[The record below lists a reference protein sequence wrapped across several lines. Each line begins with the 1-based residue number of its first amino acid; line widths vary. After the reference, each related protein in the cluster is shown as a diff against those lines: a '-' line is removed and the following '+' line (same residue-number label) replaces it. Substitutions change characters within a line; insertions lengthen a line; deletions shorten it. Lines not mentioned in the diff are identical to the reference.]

1 MKLNVNGAISAV
13 IPQQQTV
20 MLQQQAVIPQQQT
33 VIPQQQT
40 VIPQQQTVIPQQQTV
55 IPQQQATATMFG
67 QKPLLQRQPL
77 VIGQLGKLLL
87 DFF

>member
-1 MKLNVNGAISAV
+1 MEAVYTV

-20 MLQQQAVIPQQQT
+20 IPQQQAVIPQQQT

-40 VIPQQQTVIPQQQTV
+40 TG
-55 IPQQQATATMFG
+55 AMFS

-77 VIGQLGKLLL
+77 VIGQLGGLFH
-87 DFF
+87 DIY